1 MLQIRGNAKSEETP
15 IQVTE
20 RAAEKVLALMQAED
34 KDGYGLR
41 VSVQGGGCSGFKYGL
56 TWEREAGADDRVLE
70 FHGLKVYLDSISIN
84 YLKGA
89 TVDYIDTLQGS
100 GFKIEN
106 PNSTGSC
113 GCGESFGV

>member
-1 MLQIRGNAKSEETP
+1 M
-15 IQVTE
+15 
-20 RAAEKVLALMQAED
+20 
-34 KDGYGLR
+34 
-41 VSVQGGGCSGFKYGL
+41 SV
-56 TWEREAGADDRVLE
+56 
-70 FHGLKVYLDSISIN
+70 N